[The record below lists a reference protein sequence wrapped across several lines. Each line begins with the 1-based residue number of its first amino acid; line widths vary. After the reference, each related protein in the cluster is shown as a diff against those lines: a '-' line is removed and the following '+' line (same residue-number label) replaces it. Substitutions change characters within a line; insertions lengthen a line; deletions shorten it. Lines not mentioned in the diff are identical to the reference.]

1 MSEHTQTLADA
12 MVREVMPDGWQ
23 TTITDG
29 DRVRQLSDQ
38 DTGNL
43 DQTVDDYRGNTLT
56 ERNIVDFEVQRV
68 LNAFLT
74 PDRTMELPGTALEY
88 DNGHLHAFA
97 SQYKESDDTPTGIVK
112 SLRRAQSDDLV
123 FTPVTPEVINSVA
136 GLVSSDPEYV
146 ENFRI
151 TGNTAGDELT
161 LLGDGGF
168 DSGTANPLSL
178 DDDERLFFTGDLVDL
193 ESGQSILTRSEWQT
207 VDNKTEDYGP
217 IDSTLDRRLSGT
229 RLGVGVGAYIKRE
242 GQLQAKVY
250 EDGATEPWPVGF
262 YMAPGHKA
270 PDL

>member
-12 MVREVMPDGWQ
+12 MVREVMPDGWK

-29 DRVRQLSDQ
+29 DRVRQLADQ

-74 PDRTMELPGTALEY
+74 PNRTMELPGTALEY
-88 DNGHLHAFA
+88 DNGHIHAFA
-97 SQYKESDDTPTGIVK
+97 SQYKESDDTPTGIVN

-123 FTPVTPEVINSVA
+123 FTPVTPEVLNSVA
-136 GLVSSDPEYV
+136 GLSSGDGEYT
-146 ENFRI
+146 ENFQV

-161 LLGDGGF
+161 LIGEDGF
-168 DSGTANPLSL
+168 NSTTDAPLSL
-178 DDDERLFFTGDLVDL
+178 ADDERLFFTGDIVDL
-193 ESGQSILTRSEWQT
+193 QQGQSVLTRTEWAT

-217 IDSTLDRRLSGT
+217 IDDTLDKRLSGS

-242 GQLQAKVY
+242 GQLQGKVY
-250 EDGATEPWPVGF
+250 DDGDTEPWPVGF